1 MSGETGC
8 PGALQ
13 VEVLDSRGRR
23 LRVRPESEEDLWR
36 LRLVLRPGD
45 VVVVRTVRD
54 VVVGSGRKEKV
65 PMTLAIRVKT
75 VEFQPFTGRLRIH
88 GVIVEGPDEWGV
100 KGKHH
105 SATIAPGQQ
114 VVLEREGGWGRAELA
129 RLRSPGAKGT
139 VVVAAVDYDEWG
151 VAVAAPHGFEV
162 VREEAASLPGKDDP
176 EAREEA
182 VRRLAAEAAKAIV
195 EAASR
200 YSARAAVIV
209 GPGPLKEEVAE
220 RVRAQAPGLRVMVD
234 EASMGG
240 RSGILEALRRGSVAE
255 ALGEY
260 SVFRAEAIVEEFL
273 RRFARKPDTVAYG
286 PRDVMAAARLGA
298 VEALAVNEEML
309 YSLDDEERRMI
320 DEALLAAERSRAEVV
335 IVPRGSPPAERIEKL
350 GGAVA
355 LLRYPLPRE
364 ALEEAARSE
373 ESGG

>member
-1 MSGETGC
+1 
-8 PGALQ
+8 LK

-23 LRVRPESEEDLWR
+23 VRVRPESEEDLWR

-45 VVVVRTVRD
+45 VAVVRTVRD
-54 VVVGSGRKEKV
+54 VVVGGGRKEKV
-65 PMTLAIRVKT
+65 PMTLAIRVKS
-75 VEFQPFTGRLRIH
+75 VEFQPFTGRLRLH
-88 GVIVEGPDEWGV
+88 GVIVDGPDEWGV

-114 VVLEREGGWGRAELA
+114 VVLERGEGWGEAELA
-129 RLRSPGAKGT
+129 RLRSPTAKGT

-151 VAVAAPHGFEV
+151 VAVAAPHGFEI
-162 VREEAASLPGKDDP
+162 VREEAVAMPGKDDP
-176 EAREEA
+176 GREEA
-182 VRRLAAEAAKAIV
+182 VRRLVEEAAKAIV

-209 GPGPLKEEVAE
+209 GPGPLKEEVAA
-220 RVRAQAPGLRVMVD
+220 RVRASAPSLRVIVD

-240 RSGILEALRRGSVAE
+240 RSGVLEALRRGSIAE

-260 SVFRAEAIVEEFL
+260 SVFRAEAIIEEFL

-286 PRDVMAAARLGA
+286 PRDVLAAARLGA

-309 YSLDDEERRMI
+309 YTLDDEARRAV
-320 DEALLAAERSRAEVV
+320 DEALLAAERSRAEIV

-350 GGAVA
+350 GGIIA

-364 ALEEAARSE
+364 ALNEALPRE
-373 ESGG
+373 RPHEKL